1 MAFKT
6 ALARGVYAALFE
18 PERINA
24 ADQFL
29 PGRTA
34 FVYELEDGAAAAD
47 IPTTLRRSRADCP
60 PVQAP
65 VLLICRVSCS
75 KIFNRKCSPKRSPNT
90 CGVFVPA
97 LLEGTVTLTRVVYCE
112 ASKYAWWLGTEG
124 CIDSH

>member
-65 VLLICRVSCS
+65 VLLISRVHAANS
-75 KIFNRKCSPKRSPNT
+75 SPANA
-90 CGVFVPA
+90 VPSA
-97 LLEGTVTLTRVVYCE
+97 VPSL
-112 ASKYAWWLGTEG
+112 
-124 CIDSH
+124 